1 MKKVPAKTLSELETI
16 ALKLEE
22 LHEEL
27 DKKCEQFEQEAQRLL
42 EDANRLIG
50 DAAHLQTDLCGEM
63 DEYWEGRS
71 EKWQASE
78 KGEAYQHWMEAW
90 AGLYLEPLDTEVT
103 VEAPEIEVVA
113 GEIKD
118 LIENHDEPAR

>member
-1 MKKVPAKTLSELETI
+1 MKRVPEKTLNELETI

-22 LHEEL
+22 LQEEL
-27 DKKCEQFEQEAQRLL
+27 DKKRAQFEQAARRLL
-42 EDANRLIG
+42 EDANGLIG

-90 AGLYLEPLDTEVT
+90 SDLYLEPLDTEVT

-113 GEIKD
+113 GDIKD
-118 LIENHDEPAR
+118 LLENHDAPQD